1 MYRSI
6 LIAVIGI
13 VCMFPTSVA
22 PTVAG
27 GDTGPETEIE
37 KPPQTVERKL
47 AVSDKAVVKDVV
59 YWLEEGIHLT
69 LASQPM
75 NGDDRTVERR
85 ALRFKIPRGSQIGEL
100 SLEKLNGK
108 NLMAVVKVV
117 RGEEYDFHCLTF
129 IAAPGGHVRDSYKF
143 HEAKFHTTRD
153 NLKILAAGGRHFAG
167 SVFIVLGDVD
177 VSRKTEFGVTAKGI
191 LYQSVCPW
199 PPSGGALFPFEAE
212 SVVESTPADN

>member
-1 MYRSI
+1 MSRSI

-13 VCMFPTSVA
+13 VCMFPNSVA
-22 PTVAG
+22 QTVTG
-27 GDTGPETEIE
+27 GDTGPAAEIE
-37 KPPQTVERKL
+37 KPPQKVERKP

-75 NGDDRTVERR
+75 NGDDRAVERR

-100 SLEKLNGK
+100 SLEKLDGK

-129 IAAPGGHVRDSYKF
+129 IAAPGGLVRDSYKF

-177 VSRKTEFGVTAKGI
+177 VSQKAEFGSNAKGV
-191 LYQSVCPW
+191 LYRSVCPW
-199 PPSGGALFPFEAE
+199 PPSGGELFPFDVEC
-212 SVVESTPADN
+212 VLESTPPNN